1 MKKKIVFKSMLTL
14 MTVSI
19 LPFSNFGVF
28 AQPSQSTSASKT
40 AVSELSKALK
50 LTSVSA
56 DDSTPTNAANS
67 NGIVPTDA
75 QTFSGVDIGQQP
87 SRPALPTSM
96 SGTTAK
102 NPQSFGYQA
111 SINGLPNVAAGQ
123 IAVIQNGNTVFN
135 ASSVTDGNVQAALT
149 WINSNGSSSD
159 DDVLFIGGNVTLS
172 ATTMAAGG
180 NAGSFSGLAG
190 HAKSLTVV
198 SAPTDSLTSSPNVA
212 ASGASTVTSATAN
225 YLGVPTIFRNITIA
239 GNNNIYANGN
249 AVAILPGANFSGSM
263 TVFGG
268 TDGKTDTSGDTN
280 IFVSST
286 GTGAMSFYG
295 GNNAGGNVAGTTH
308 LTITNGTSFGT
319 ISGGNASG
327 GTIVKGTNVQVT
339 GFTGSINSGMYGG
352 GVGTSAAPVTVNGD
366 IYNYYNSS
374 NSASTYNSIF
384 YGGANYGAING
395 KIYNTFIGLGKYNG
409 EEMFNGGVNQGTVG
423 QSGNTSDE
431 VFNNY
436 DSSQFTSGYG
446 NFAGISGANN
456 AASSGNKVVAYGN
469 VTNYVKSAYV
479 NGGYLGGVAGAYGAG
494 YLNNT
499 TMPASSDSNN
509 NDNGASAA
517 QTAASKAQAS
527 LYGNAY
533 TYIRGGLVSYGF
545 DYNIVLGGG
554 YGYIQGQTVMET
566 GDASTAP
573 GGNTTGEN
581 GVADGSRSSSNRTG
595 VGGSGYVAVYDAAG
609 AAAAQTIATNGK
621 AYSTTTSS
629 MYGGGADIVGG
640 GGNDAGNGS
649 NYWQVGNSY
658 LIQNNSTA
666 RWTYGGNWSGN
677 HIGNAYNFNNGSIV
691 DTLEGGDYGQGYIY
705 GNSAAQSNNGQVD
718 WFFSGGAW
726 NTKYIAGSM
735 TTVVNNGVINANT
748 GGNYALSGNNVTKGN
763 SSVYIYGGDFSGN
776 PRTDAPKTVCG
787 GNFNSG
793 SSYIYGNSLLTL
805 DLTGPNGP
813 SFKFPK
819 ANTYLSAGNGYNKTG
834 GTLGTDSSNSISL
847 IIKAN
852 KTTASTLAS
861 ATIYGD
867 GSNSSNINVGTINM
881 TIDADGA
888 QVGNV
893 YASNRSIL
901 STSGYSR
908 NVVTKI
914 GEGTTIVGSV
924 YNSSSSDNLTSANA
938 NANANN
944 STLQFGDGTGSTAD
958 PIVIQG
964 KVVNF
969 KSAVVNPNVNLT
981 VSGGVLNGA
990 SATANNHAATYSS
1003 HGNLT
1008 LSDNSTLAVSTS
1020 SSVISAG
1027 KLTVGRSVQLSSP
1040 YVNTAGLMNFSD
1052 LAFNAGGGL
1061 TWIPTGT
1068 ATAPTSTY
1076 SGAYWGQQKGF
1087 PVLTFNGGTANTG
1100 SGAYNITPGNFQGVD
1115 SANNYAFLG
1124 DYTQTQVTTPTSSTW
1139 IGYVVPGQ
1147 IRVFN
1152 TADANAGTLGNWTH
1166 NLTGVTTGTPTA
1178 GTAMSAWSDTPAG
1191 TASNSIR
1198 IMYTMQYA
1206 NSVNP
1211 AFNFASATGSYVQ
1224 SRSASRYDGG
1234 VLNNYSSYSPN
1245 FTVNPDGSTTGGA
1258 VPNFSTND
1266 YFTGNQQNGSND
1278 QSTFG
1283 SYIIESAV
1291 TNNQSVLNVA
1301 RNSIVNNTKATSL
1314 TVAQLE
1320 GILGVSGTG
1329 IVSDLKLSSPTLST
1343 INSGIAN
1350 ANGGTYNSLPVKFTM
1365 DSATA
1370 NANLVIV
1377 PDHATIS
1384 ADGQNALDVYD
1395 ATLTGDEAHAI
1406 TTDVNSITPNES
1418 AKPPVYA
1425 NGVNYY
1431 TGLGNAGNVPLAIT
1445 ADGTVSTPTLS
1456 NKAALIAALQAIA
1469 DSGTLTANYTFNGL
1483 TMNAVLTI
1491 NVGYLEFTSAP
1502 ANIDWGKLS
1511 ISPKELTAYP
1521 TYSGDASGAT
1531 GTGQIIVTDTRTG
1544 SQATPWTLV
1553 VAASAPFAQNDGKG
1567 NNSLASYLMLNNGA
1581 SKVNLT
1587 SANTLVH
1594 SETSKT
1600 PGVYNLNQ
1608 NWGSAS
1614 GQGIYL
1620 DVPVNGQH
1628 IGSYQGQLTW
1638 TLSSVP
1644 GNN

>member
-1 MKKKIVFKSMLTL
+1 
-14 MTVSI
+14 
-19 LPFSNFGVF
+19 
-28 AQPSQSTSASKT
+28 
-40 AVSELSKALK
+40 
-50 LTSVSA
+50 
-56 DDSTPTNAANS
+56 
-67 NGIVPTDA
+67 
-75 QTFSGVDIGQQP
+75 
-87 SRPALPTSM
+87 
-96 SGTTAK
+96 
-102 NPQSFGYQA
+102 
-111 SINGLPNVAAGQ
+111 
-123 IAVIQNGNTVFN
+123 
-135 ASSVTDGNVQAALT
+135 
-149 WINSNGSSSD
+149 
-159 DDVLFIGGNVTLS
+159 
-172 ATTMAAGG
+172 
-180 NAGSFSGLAG
+180 
-190 HAKSLTVV
+190 
-198 SAPTDSLTSSPNVA
+198 
-212 ASGASTVTSATAN
+212 
-225 YLGVPTIFRNITIA
+225 
-239 GNNNIYANGN
+239 
-249 AVAILPGANFSGSM
+249 
-263 TVFGG
+263 
-268 TDGKTDTSGDTN
+268 
-280 IFVSST
+280 
-286 GTGAMSFYG
+286 
-295 GNNAGGNVAGTTH
+295 
-308 LTITNGTSFGT
+308 
-319 ISGGNASG
+319 
-327 GTIVKGTNVQVT
+327 
-339 GFTGSINSGMYGG
+339 
-352 GVGTSAAPVTVNGD
+352 
-366 IYNYYNSS
+366 
-374 NSASTYNSIF
+374 
-384 YGGANYGAING
+384 
-395 KIYNTFIGLGKYNG
+395 
-409 EEMFNGGVNQGTVG
+409 
-423 QSGNTSDE
+423 
-431 VFNNY
+431 
-436 DSSQFTSGYG
+436 
-446 NFAGISGANN
+446 
-456 AASSGNKVVAYGN
+456 
-469 VTNYVKSAYV
+469 
-479 NGGYLGGVAGAYGAG
+479 
-494 YLNNT
+494 
-499 TMPASSDSNN
+499 
-509 NDNGASAA
+509 
-517 QTAASKAQAS
+517 
-527 LYGNAY
+527 
-533 TYIRGGLVSYGF
+533 
-545 DYNIVLGGG
+545 
-554 YGYIQGQTVMET
+554 
-566 GDASTAP
+566 
-573 GGNTTGEN
+573 
-581 GVADGSRSSSNRTG
+581 
-595 VGGSGYVAVYDAAG
+595 
-609 AAAAQTIATNGK
+609 
-621 AYSTTTSS
+621 
-629 MYGGGADIVGG
+629 
-640 GGNDAGNGS
+640 
-649 NYWQVGNSY
+649 
-658 LIQNNSTA
+658 
-666 RWTYGGNWSGN
+666 
-677 HIGNAYNFNNGSIV
+677 
-691 DTLEGGDYGQGYIY
+691 
-705 GNSAAQSNNGQVD
+705 
-718 WFFSGGAW
+718 
-726 NTKYIAGSM
+726 
-735 TTVVNNGVINANT
+735 
-748 GGNYALSGNNVTKGN
+748 
-763 SSVYIYGGDFSGN
+763 
-776 PRTDAPKTVCG
+776 
-787 GNFNSG
+787 
-793 SSYIYGNSLLTL
+793 
-805 DLTGPNGP
+805 
-813 SFKFPK
+813 
-819 ANTYLSAGNGYNKTG
+819 
-834 GTLGTDSSNSISL
+834 
-847 IIKAN
+847 
-852 KTTASTLAS
+852 
-861 ATIYGD
+861 
-867 GSNSSNINVGTINM
+867 
-881 TIDADGA
+881 
-888 QVGNV
+888 
-893 YASNRSIL
+893 
-901 STSGYSR
+901 
-908 NVVTKI
+908 
-914 GEGTTIVGSV
+914 
-924 YNSSSSDNLTSANA
+924 
-938 NANANN
+938 
-944 STLQFGDGTGSTAD
+944 
-958 PIVIQG
+958 
-964 KVVNF
+964 
-969 KSAVVNPNVNLT
+969 
-981 VSGGVLNGA
+981 
-990 SATANNHAATYSS
+990 
-1003 HGNLT
+1003 
-1008 LSDNSTLAVSTS
+1008 
-1020 SSVISAG
+1020 
-1027 KLTVGRSVQLSSP
+1027 
-1040 YVNTAGLMNFSD
+1040 MNFSD

-1124 DYTQTQVTTPTSSTW
+1124 DYTQTQVTTPTSPTW

-1166 NLTGVTTGTPTA
+1166 NLTGVTTGTPTP

-1431 TGLGNAGNVPLAIT
+1431 TGLGNAGNIPLAIT

-1511 ISPKELTAYP
+1511 VSPKELTAYP